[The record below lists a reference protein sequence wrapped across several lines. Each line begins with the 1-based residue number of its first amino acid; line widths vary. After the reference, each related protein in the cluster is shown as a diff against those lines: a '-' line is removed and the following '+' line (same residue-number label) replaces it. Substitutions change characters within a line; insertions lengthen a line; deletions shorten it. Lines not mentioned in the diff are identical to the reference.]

1 MNDQPIETQTE
12 NDEPT
17 AIDTLIP
24 AGAIAEPKLPPYVG
38 D

>member
-1 MNDQPIETQTE
+1 MNDQPIETQ
-12 NDEPT
+12 NDEP
-17 AIDTLIP
+17 APVDTLIP